1 MVNEFN
7 KLVADTLATEG
18 AVHLPGVGS
27 LVVERRAAERISSRR
42 LHRAYNAVI
51 FTGDVCGR
59 PVTDVVAEVCDTDA
73 AGSKEIYERWKS
85 KVTADGVMT
94 IDGVG
99 RIGRERFVVDESF
112 DRLLNPKGDRT
123 VELVRYRKSD
133 AWIWWIAAVA
143 VVAAAV
149 CALCFTGLYERRDE
163 IAGNV
168 ASWFAPKAKSA
179 TPEHVAA
186 EMTAAEQIDEE
197 PSAADEEPAGSTVQ
211 ESASAAAAEGVADG
225 AAENTAENQ
234 KPQTPTPAASEGVGR
249 LTSGRSYVVCGVFST
264 PENALRA
271 VAELRAMGMSGSSAF
286 VFGARYMVALYSSD
300 DAAECSAFMRNTKGF
315 DDLWLYKAR

>member
-18 AVHLPGVGS
+18 AVYLPGVGS
-27 LVVERRAAERISSRR
+27 LVVVRRAAERISSQR
-42 LHRAYNAVI
+42 LHRAYNTVVI
-51 FTGDVCGR
+51 TGQACGR
-59 PVTDVVAEVCDTDA
+59 PVTDVAAEACGTDA
-73 AGSKEIYERWKS
+73 AGGAEIYERWKS

-94 IDGVG
+94 IEGVG

-112 DRLLNPKGDRT
+112 YRLLNPNGDRT
-123 VELVRYRKSD
+123 VELVRHRKSD
-133 AWIWWIAAVA
+133 AWIWWLTAVA
-143 VVAAAV
+143 VIVAAV
-149 CALCFTGLYERRDE
+149 CALYFTGLYERRGE
-163 IAGNV
+163 IVGSV

-186 EMTAAEQIDEE
+186 EMTVAEQIDEDADGTTLQDSGFAATE
-197 PSAADEEPAGSTVQ
+197 AAADDRTENTTEI
-211 ESASAAAAEGVADG
+211 AAES
-225 AAENTAENQ
+225 Q
-234 KPQTPTPAASEGVGR
+234 KPQTPTQAVPSEGVGR

-271 VAELRAMGMSGSSAF
+271 VAELRAMGMNGSSAF
-286 VFGARYMVALYSSD
+286 GFGTRYMVALYSSD
-300 DAAECSAFMRNTKGF
+300 DAAECSAFMRDTKGF